1 MKRFDNRTVKE
12 ALIPTLKELGCE
24 ALYEVNS
31 CSTTSS

>member
-12 ALIPTLKELGCE
+12 ALIPTFKELGCE